1 MCQNVSQARDGHGE
15 VTRSLFLAT
24 ENNQFATQGAEKHA
38 GIDTSC
44 MIFDASCTRFA
55 FFR

>member
-1 MCQNVSQARDGHGE
+1 MDIVLPRASR
-15 VTRSLFLAT
+15 FFAT

-44 MIFDASCTRFA
+44 IRFG